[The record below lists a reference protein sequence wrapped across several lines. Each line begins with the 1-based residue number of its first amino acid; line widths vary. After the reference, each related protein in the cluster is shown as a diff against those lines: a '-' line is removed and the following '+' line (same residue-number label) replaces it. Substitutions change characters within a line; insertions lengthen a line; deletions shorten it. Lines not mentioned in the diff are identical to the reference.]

1 MRIAHKM
8 GFTLM
13 ELIMAVVIVAIMAA
27 VALPSYVRAM
37 EIQRCRQARDLL
49 LTIYAGERVYASVN
63 NNRYYNPTAAG
74 GDWNEL
80 YMDNPA
86 PADGSL
92 TYTFTMGALNAT
104 FTATA
109 KRIGGA
115 LGNNQTIS
123 INQNQAITL
132 SVDVN
137 GNGCP
142 FDG

>member
-8 GFTLM
+8 GFTMM
-13 ELIMAVVIVAIMAA
+13 ELIIAVVIVAIMAA

-63 NNRYYNPTAAG
+63 NNRYYNPTKAG

-80 YMDNPA
+80 YMDNPT

-92 TYTFTMGALNAT
+92 TYTFVMGGLDT
-104 FTATA
+104 SFTATA

-115 LGNNQTIS
+115 LGKNQTLT
-123 INQNQAITL
+123 INQKQTITL
-132 SVDVN
+132 SVDAN